1 MKVRLGVA
9 PIAWSNDDL
18 PELGGDTS
26 LETCL
31 AESKLA
37 GFSGVET
44 GGKFPPTSAELM
56 PILDRHGL
64 ALASG
69 WFSGTLLTN
78 DVENEIERIAPQ
90 LTLFSECG
98 APVIFY
104 GETAG
109 TVQNVRDAP
118 LSTRPKMADD
128 QFPAYGRR
136 MTALAEHCA
145 ENGVAL
151 AFHHHMGTAIESE
164 REVDLLMTHTGE
176 ALGLLFDTG
185 HMLFAGGDPIRMAKN
200 HGRRINHVHAK
211 DVRGDILARIDKDK
225 WSFLDSV
232 LEGVFTVPGDGM
244 IDFAEVALT
253 LADIGYEGWVIVEAE
268 QDPAKANPLD
278 YSRIGFDTMTAALT
292 AAGYEISG

>member
-1 MKVRLGVA
+1 MEVRLGVA

-31 AESKLA
+31 AESRLA
-37 GFSGVET
+37 GYCGVET
-44 GGKFPPTSAELM
+44 GGKFPQTSAELK
-56 PILDRHGL
+56 PILARHGL

-78 DVENEIERIAPQ
+78 DVENEIERIAPK
-90 LTLFSECG
+90 LTLLRECG

-109 TVQNVRDAP
+109 TIQNIRDAP
-118 LSTRPKMADD
+118 LATRPKMADED
-128 QFPAYGRR
+128 FPAYGRK

-145 ENGVAL
+145 TNGLAL

-164 REVDLLMTHTGE
+164 REVDLLMNHSGE

-185 HMLFAGGDPIRMAKN
+185 HILFAGGDPLRMAKN
-200 HGRRINHVHAK
+200 HGPRINHVHAK
-211 DVRGDILARIDKDK
+211 DVRGDVVSRIDKHK
-225 WSFLDSV
+225 WSFLDCV

-244 IDFAEVALT
+244 IDFFAVARRLAE
-253 LADIGYEGWVIVEAE
+253 IGYEGWVIVEAE
-268 QDPAKANPLD
+268 QDPAKANPLQ
-278 YSRIGFDTMTAALT
+278 YSRIGFRAMIAALT
-292 AAGYEISG
+292 AAGYEITN

>member
-1 MKVRLGVA
+1 MEVRLGVA

-44 GGKFPPTSAELM
+44 GGKFPSTATELM
-56 PILDRHGL
+56 PILARHGL

-78 DVENEIERIAPQ
+78 DVENEIGRIAPQ
-90 LTLFSECG
+90 LTLFRECG

-109 TVQNVRDAP
+109 TIQNVRDAP
-118 LSTRPKMADD
+118 LATRPKMADED
-128 QFPAYGRR
+128 FPAYGRKI
-136 MTALAEHCA
+136 TALAEHCA
-145 ENGVAL
+145 DNGVAL

-164 REVDLLMTHTGE
+164 REVDLLMNHSGE

-185 HMLFAGGDPIRMAKN
+185 HMLFAGGDPVRMAKN
-200 HGRRINHVHAK
+200 HGHRINHVHAK
-211 DVRGDILARIDKDK
+211 DVRGDILANIDKNK
-225 WSFLDSV
+225 RSFLDAV

-244 IDFAEVALT
+244 IDFDAVART
-253 LADIGYEGWVIVEAE
+253 LAEIGYEGWVIVEAE
-268 QDPAKANPLD
+268 QDPARADPLQ
-278 YSRIGFDTMTAALT
+278 YSRIGFTTMTAALS
-292 AAGYEISG
+292 AAGYKITN

>member
-1 MKVRLGVA
+1 MKVHLGVA

-18 PELGGDTS
+18 PELGGNTS

-56 PILDRHGL
+56 PILDHHGL
-64 ALASG
+64 VLASG

-78 DVENEIERIAPQ
+78 DVDNEIERITPQ
-90 LTLFSECG
+90 LTLFRECG

-104 GETAG
+104 GETSG

-118 LSTRPKMADD
+118 LSSRPKMPDEE
-128 QFPAYGRR
+128 FPGYGRR

-151 AFHHHMGTAIESE
+151 SFHHHMGTAVENE
-164 REVDLLMTHTGE
+164 REVDLLMNHTGE

-200 HGRRINHVHAK
+200 HGHRINHVHAK
-211 DVRGDILARIDKDK
+211 DVRGDILARIDKDN

-244 IDFAEVALT
+244 IDFDAVART
-253 LADIGYEGWVIVEAE
+253 LAEMGYEGWVIVEAE
-268 QDPAKANPLD
+268 QDPAKADPFE
-278 YSRIGFDTMTAALT
+278 YSRIGFNTMTAALT
-292 AAGYEISG
+292 AAGFQITD

>member
-31 AESKLA
+31 TESKLA

-90 LTLFSECG
+90 LTLFRECG

-104 GETAG
+104 GETTG

-118 LSTRPKMADD
+118 LSSRPKMADED
-128 QFPAYGRR
+128 FPAYGRKI
-136 MTALAEHCA
+136 TALAEHCA
-145 ENGVAL
+145 GNGVAL
-151 AFHHHMGTAIESE
+151 AFHHHMGTAVESE
-164 REVDLLMTHTGE
+164 REVDLLMNHSGE

-185 HMLFAGGDPIRMAKN
+185 HMLFAGGDPIRMAKT
-200 HGRRINHVHAK
+200 HGNRINHVHVK
-211 DVRGDILARIDKDK
+211 DVRGDILNRINNDK
-225 WSFLDSV
+225 WSFPDAI
-232 LEGVFTVPGDGM
+232 LEGVFTVPGDGV
-244 IDFAEVALT
+244 IDFGAVART
-253 LADIGYEGWVIVEAE
+253 LSDIGYVGWVIVEAE
-268 QDPAKANPLD
+268 QDPAKANPLE
-278 YSRIGFDTMTAALT
+278 YSRVGFNTMTAALT
-292 AAGYEISG
+292 AAGYEIAG

>member
-31 AESKLA
+31 TESKFA

-56 PILDRHGL
+56 PILDHHGL
-64 ALASG
+64 ALAAG

-90 LTLFSECG
+90 LTLFRECG

-104 GETAG
+104 GETVG

-118 LSTRPKMADD
+118 LSSRPKMADED
-128 QFPAYGRR
+128 FPAYGRKI
-136 MTALAEHCA
+136 TALAEHCA
-145 ENGVAL
+145 GNGVAL
-151 AFHHHMGTAIESE
+151 AFHHHMGTAVESE
-164 REVDLLMTHTGE
+164 REVAKIWTH
-176 ALGLLFDTG
+176 
-185 HMLFAGGDPIRMAKN
+185 
-200 HGRRINHVHAK
+200 
-211 DVRGDILARIDKDK
+211 
-225 WSFLDSV
+225 
-232 LEGVFTVPGDGM
+232 
-244 IDFAEVALT
+244 
-253 LADIGYEGWVIVEAE
+253 
-268 QDPAKANPLD
+268 
-278 YSRIGFDTMTAALT
+278 
-292 AAGYEISG
+292 

>member
-1 MKVRLGVA
+1 MEVRLGVA

-31 AESKLA
+31 AESKLV

-44 GGKFPPTSAELM
+44 GGKFPSTATELM
-56 PILDRHGL
+56 PILARHGL

-78 DVENEIERIAPQ
+78 DVENEIGRIAPQ
-90 LTLFSECG
+90 LTLFHECG

-109 TVQNVRDAP
+109 TIQNVRDAP
-118 LSTRPKMADD
+118 LETRPKMADED
-128 QFPAYGRR
+128 FPAYGRKI
-136 MTALAEHCA
+136 TALAEHCA
-145 ENGVAL
+145 DNGVAL

-164 REVDLLMTHTGE
+164 REVDLLMNHSGE

-185 HMLFAGGDPIRMAKN
+185 HMLFAGGDPVRMAKN
-200 HGRRINHVHAK
+200 HGHRINHVHVK
-211 DVRGDILARIDKDK
+211 DVRGDILANIDKSK
-225 WSFLDSV
+225 RSFLDAV

-244 IDFAEVALT
+244 IDFDAVART
-253 LADIGYEGWVIVEAE
+253 LAEIGYEGWVIVEAE
-268 QDPAKANPLD
+268 QDPAKADPLQ
-278 YSRIGFDTMTAALT
+278 YSRIGLRTMTAALT
-292 AAGYEISG
+292 AAGYEITN